1 MACSTKIYQSIVNSC
16 VPKKGIEQTAYWAYR
31 SDLAMEFTD
40 NTITSLI
47 APPLGVISGSKFFMN
62 AGHDLVVIEDQ
73 PDRFIQKFTATL
85 NDNSSV
91 VDKMDDIVVFAK
103 ETGSTTWSVYGA
115 KLGLWKT
122 SQAQMINDNRAT
134 IAVEFASREGME
146 EEYEKYTTS
155 VDIAALPNM
164 TTFDLIY
171 GGTIATG
178 GAVKLTIDTD
188 KTGYIKLPN
197 GSILTTVAGVIDT
210 TYTGLGGAITYY
222 VPKIASIVDIG
233 NSDLSGAITYNGVNI
248 FECWSFN
255 VGRLKSVIAS
265 SAIVIYCHGDTT
277 LTNLVAN
284 NAVHIDATGSALT
297 AKSIGD
303 ILYAAYVDNRL
314 NVTFEFIGGTNA
326 IETAVNAY
334 LLSTYGVSFDTVGN
348 LLITNGGTILID
360 LL

>member
-31 SDLAMEFTD
+31 SDLSLTFSD
-40 NTITSLI
+40 NTIPAIT

-91 VDKMDDIVVFAK
+91 VDKMDDIVVFVK
-103 ETGSTTWSVYGA
+103 ETGAINWSVYGA

-155 VDIAALPNM
+155 VDIASLPNM
-164 TTFDLIY
+164 NTFNLIY
-171 GGTIATG
+171 GGTIANG
-178 GAVKLTIDTD
+178 GSVKLTIDAD

-197 GSILTTVAGVIDT
+197 GSILTTVAGVINT
-210 TYTGLGGAITYY
+210 TYTGVGGAITYY
-222 VPKIASIVDIG
+222 MPKTTEAVVIADSGITGYITHTG
-233 NSDLSGAITYNGVNI
+233 NSQFYAGGN
-248 FECWSFN
+248 
-255 VGRLKSVIAS
+255 
-265 SAIVIYCHGDTT
+265 
-277 LTNLVAN
+277 TNLVSLRAEDSPLISCGGSTYLTTLIDN
-284 NAVHIDATGSALT
+284 SATTISAVNCALT

-303 ILYAAYVDNRL
+303 ILYSAYADSRDSVNFNFSGGANALQSAVD
-314 NVTFEFIGGTNA
+314 
-326 IETAVNAY
+326 AY
-334 LLSTYGVSFDTVGN
+334 LQATYSLTFDTIGN
-348 LLITNGGTILID
+348 ALIASGGTILID
-360 LL
+360 NI